1 MIFLVDPKFVLL
13 WSIDFCW
20 YRVEWTGI
28 TLVCVRWEGSCIPC
42 ASVHPLSASHTA
54 LVRILRHSLDIR
66 HNRFLLSLYFLNAWS
81 VPLSSHHFSLYTFLG
96 ASYVSDTVLN
106 SHYSEER
113 LATCRPGDHKRW
125 LSVTSKHYA
134 TFPIHEPEGYA
145 SLSLASPTKR
155 NFRQK

>member
-1 MIFLVDPKFVLL
+1 MIFLVDPEFVLL

-20 YRVEWTGI
+20 YRVEWTEI
-28 TLVCVRWEGSCIPC
+28 TLVCVRWEGSCIR
-42 ASVHPLSASHTA
+42 LFILYQ
-54 LVRILRHSLDIR
+54 LVTQHLLGFWGTLWISDY
-66 HNRFLLSLYFLNAWS
+66 NRFLLSLYFLNAWS
-81 VPLSSHHFSLYTFLG
+81 VPLSSHHFSLYTFRG

-113 LATCRPGDHKRW
+113 LVMCRPGDHRRW

-145 SLSLASPTKR
+145 TLSLASPMKG
-155 NFRQK
+155 NIRQK